1 LIIVMAARPEAVKQV
16 IEVGIAHPR
25 ERSVPDFVALERQ
38 IRQLVR
44 EEVEKLGIV

>member
-1 LIIVMAARPEAVKQV
+1 MRSE
-16 IEVGIAHPR
+16 IAHPR